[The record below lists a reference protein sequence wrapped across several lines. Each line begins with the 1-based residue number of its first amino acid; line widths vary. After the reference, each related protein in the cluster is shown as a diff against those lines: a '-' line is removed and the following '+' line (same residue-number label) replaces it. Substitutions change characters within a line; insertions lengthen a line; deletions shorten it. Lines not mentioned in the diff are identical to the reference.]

1 MALRLDW
8 LAMAAAFV
16 RLRPKTSAA
25 IAFEI
30 GILAAQALTRSKSK
44 GRASTGPSR
53 FIALAPSLANFE
65 DYLPGRAKPKRRRKP
80 AAKRGPAR
88 IKKATRKATDSAAGT
103 GGQ

>member
-30 GILAAQALTRSKSK
+30 GILAAQALTRSRSK
-44 GRASTGPSR
+44 RRATTGPSR

-65 DYLPGRAKPKRRRKP
+65 DYVPGRSKPKRRRKL
-80 AAKRGPAR
+80 AAKRAPAR
-88 IKKATRKATDSAAGT
+88 TKRAPRKAPDSAAGT